1 MSADR
6 KIEIFSAGCPV
17 CEEVIQMVNRLACPS
32 CEINVLDMKDPEVA
46 SRAKSLGIKSVPA
59 VVIDG
64 KLAEC
69 CVGRGPDESTLR
81 EAGLGQPE

>member
-6 KIEIFSAGCPV
+6 KIEIFTAGCPV
-17 CEEVIQMVNRLACPS
+17 CEDVIQMVNRLACPS

-69 CVGRGPDESTLR
+69 CVGGPDESTLKK
-81 EAGLGQPE
+81 AGLGQPE